1 MGCANSHGHGGPALV
16 KPAPVEGRTHCGP
29 WLRHPDD
36 IVDFPLW
43 PENYSTSLV
52 SKAVTKDIWDE
63 YKDKSD
69 KAGVSFKTCILSGA

>member
-29 WLRHPDD
+29 WLRHPED

-43 PENYSTSLV
+43 PEKY
-52 SKAVTKDIWDE
+52 
-63 YKDKSD
+63 
-69 KAGVSFKTCILSGA
+69 